1 MRRFDS
7 SPDLW
12 SSTVPHFERL
22 VYTAS
27 DNSLLLDCY
36 TGDEVSVDAQQLLC
50 VSSTAQ
56 IPNSETLV
64 VTY

>member
-7 SPDLW
+7 SPDLR

-22 VYTAS
+22 VYTSS

-36 TGDEVSVDAQQLLC
+36 TGHEVSVDAEQLLR
-50 VSSTAQ
+50 VSSAAQ
-56 IPNSETLV
+56 IPDSQTFV